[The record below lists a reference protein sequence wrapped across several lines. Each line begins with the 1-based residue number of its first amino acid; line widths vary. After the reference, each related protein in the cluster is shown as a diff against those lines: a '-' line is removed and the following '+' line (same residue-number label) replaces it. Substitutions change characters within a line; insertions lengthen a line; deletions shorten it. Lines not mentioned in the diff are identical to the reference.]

1 VTGRR
6 RRSERQI
13 WVVKLGGSLAGGAL
27 LADWLDVLAAGG
39 GRVVVVPGGG
49 PFADAVREAQQRSKF
64 DDAVAHRMAL
74 LAMEQYGLML
84 AGLRPGLHP
93 ADSNARILKLL
104 DEGATPVWMPS
115 RMVLGDADIPESWDV
130 TSDSLAA
137 WLAGELAAD
146 CLILV
151 KSVAVEEGRTV
162 GDLVR
167 LGIVDPALPEFLAR
181 SRSACHCIEA
191 GRYRDMAA
199 ALASGLSPGTRI
211 VGPAADSGKGGGSIA
226 GERRRANI
234 VR

>member
-6 RRSERQI
+6 RHSERQI
-13 WVVKLGGSLAGGAL
+13 WVVKLGGSLAAGSL
-27 LADWLDVLAAGG
+27 LAEWLDVLAAGG

-49 PFADAVREAQQRSKF
+49 PFADAVREAQQRWNF
-64 DDAVAHRMAL
+64 DDVAAHRMAL

-104 DEGATPVWMPS
+104 DDGVTPVWMPS
-115 RMVLGDADIPESWDV
+115 GMVLGHTNIPESWDV

-146 CLILV
+146 CLVLV
-151 KSVAVEEGRTV
+151 KSVAVEEGRKV
-162 GDLVR
+162 DDLAH

-181 SRSACHCIEA
+181 SRSECRCIDA
-191 GRYRDMAA
+191 GCYRDMAA
-199 ALASGLSPGTRI
+199 ALASGTPPGARI
-211 VGPAADSGKGGGSIA
+211 VGPAVESGKAGGSIA

-234 VR
+234 IR